1 MPTKNASITRT
12 DADGLASFTDAAMLV
27 LYLSR
32 EEVESANVAS
42 ALERLHIIVDTRES
56 AMRYRESLVF
66 IVCGYDEDPRELAEI
81 PQVRAFFARLVQ
93 EWPHWLWFLARG
105 VGAIGLFMS
114 LLCRVKIHRSP
125 GHYGTEFEDLAEVG
139 AVMGDLFERG
149 NAMFYAYGITT
160 EQADASA
167 ESAVAELLTA

>member
-1 MPTKNASITRT
+1 MPPKNASITLT

-32 EEVESANVAS
+32 EEVESGNVAS
-42 ALERLHIIVDTRES
+42 ALERLHIIADTRES

-93 EWPHWLWFLARG
+93 EWPHWLWFLSRG
-105 VGAIGLFMS
+105 VGAVGLFMS
-114 LLCRVKIHRSP
+114 LLCRVKIHRFDKVYADAVRVRFTKWTGLLS
-125 GHYGTEFEDLAEVG
+125 LAEFGV
-139 AVMGDLFERG
+139 
-149 NAMFYAYGITT
+149 YTPYG
-160 EQADASA
+160 Q
-167 ESAVAELLTA
+167 